1 MHLWDFKRAGMQ
13 IWDLCMLKMSDTGNH
28 SESYPIPSSYETI
41 SLEPTKP
48 WNNDLHNN
56 VTIKKIKLC
65 LKIDLVCR
73 NPTLGMQISK
83 FRYANMDFFKTL
95 RIQIWFLGKDLVFKY
110 EFLVPFIYP
119 CALVMVLEM
128 QNACSLLIQI
138 GLILPICLKLS
149 VQMVCLCLIC
159 CKQTICT
166 KNFLQ

>member
-13 IWDLCMLKMSDTGNH
+13 IWDLGMLKMSDTSNH

-73 NPTLGMQISK
+73 NWTLGMQISK
-83 FRYANMDFFKTL
+83 FRYANMDFFQNTGYSNTIFGKWL
-95 RIQIWFLGKDLVFKY
+95 GIQIWIAGAFYLSLTLCPVHAVIILQPRVIHPSWIQEKVSVSDSALSLETDLK
-110 EFLVPFIYP
+110 I
-119 CALVMVLEM
+119 
-128 QNACSLLIQI
+128 
-138 GLILPICLKLS
+138 
-149 VQMVCLCLIC
+149 LIC
-159 CKQTICT
+159 SKPWP
-166 KNFLQ
+166 

>member
-1 MHLWDFKRAGMQ
+1 MNQPGVNISHFENEKPHIQIWKNWAPGMHLWDFKRAGMQ
-13 IWDLCMLKMSDTGNH
+13 IWDLCMHKMSDTGNH

-65 LKIDLVCR
+65 LKIDFVCR
-73 NPTLGMQISK
+73 NLTLGMQISK
-83 FRYANMDFFKTL
+83 FRYADMDFFKTP

-119 CALVMVLEM
+119 WNQLNVPNETSQDNMSKIWGE
-128 QNACSLLIQI
+128 
-138 GLILPICLKLS
+138 
-149 VQMVCLCLIC
+149 
-159 CKQTICT
+159 
-166 KNFLQ
+166 